1 MQIMNEGILAEGLP
15 YIVELNTGT
24 SFENVIYS
32 GMKYMNGK
40 QLLVFHT
47 KDNRQLSVNPSFH
60 TFTLEQ
66 ILEETENKQTTTNKK
81 ENKDGKTI
89 E

>member
-24 SFENVIYS
+24 SFENVVYS

-66 ILEETENKQTTTNKK
+66 VLDETENQQTTTKK

>member
-24 SFENVIYS
+24 SFENVVYS

-66 ILEETENKQTTTNKK
+66 VLEETENKQTTNQK
-81 ENKDGKTI
+81 EKKDGKTI

>member
-1 MQIMNEGILAEGLP
+1 MNLINEGILAEGLP

-24 SFENVIYS
+24 SFENVVYS

-47 KDNRQLSVNPSFH
+47 KDNKQLSVNPSFH

-66 ILEETENKQTTTNKK
+66 VLELTEDKQTTNKK
-81 ENKDGKTI
+81 ETKDGKTI

>member
-1 MQIMNEGILAEGLP
+1 MNEGILAEGLP